1 MPPPF
6 TLPQVKFHG
15 SIQQRSL
22 TQKIM
27 LTKLIAALGSARKT
41 LASDSALIM
50 RGLGGLNLL
59 DKALTAR
66 AVDFVANGNQAD
78 VLIDLRAHSVR
89 ASVLLGQPGRLKWGH
104 YGNKDDADKLAGSL
118 SQAGR
123 HALYQRIDPAAPDIL
138 MLIRLAKVLE
148 AADHGTQVDHTGAS
162 MPEWLQYLLNDAL
175 WASFPNTESA
185 RKQDDRP
192 AWDIKLLAAILEHE
206 ELPSA
211 MALPIVFERRGLDSY
226 YHDQTYIRLLASGPL
241 DNYMLANAPAV
252 EAAAATLSAVGRVV
266 LANRIGSNPALLA
279 AFTTLMVK
287 LAVSDSKTLRA
298 AAARHLDDIE
308 KTLCIAVLGN
318 LLRAGQADERG
329 NAADLLARTQGADAV
344 PVLEA
349 ALAGEASKPVQQSI
363 RIALSRLHA
372 ADDAGVLE
380 LPEPPPLP
388 PPHEHV
394 LADDTL
400 DLLLANHAE
409 LLERLR
415 KGADDEAESNL
426 TSQYKYTYRR
436 QHFER
441 YQLLSKKELRS
452 AFLALNGNGNK
463 DDQAALGNRAV
474 HETLMFAG
482 RLETRPDFGLL
493 QALRWIVHS
502 GHSGR
507 SVWFHPIFQ
516 TWLRK
521 QDRTVIDL
529 RQLAA
534 LVVQCGG
541 QDDAIAISCL
551 TQFWGSVDT
560 PQAALPPQRVWPYF
574 AANPAIVDEG
584 LGLSAIRDRGRYGE
598 LSLANTLAVLATF
611 PTIPARWLPRTMEF
625 ALGEGK
631 THRAAAQ
638 QALSKQPD
646 IGKQVCEAL
655 ASSKLELRIEA
666 ARWLADLDYRA
677 GVPALYAAFK
687 KETRE
692 TASAAMMTALEKLGE
707 DLAPYLAPEKLLA
720 QARKG
725 LKGKPPSGMAWLN
738 LDALPVCH
746 WQDGSSVEPDLI
758 RWWVILACKLKEP
771 AGNALLERYMGL
783 IAPQSRA
790 ALGAFL
796 LHQFIA
802 RDIAHPSL
810 EEGIAWA
817 SAQAPQRY
825 QQYQTWAKQ
834 HPQYYEAQGKLTQEQ
849 VFEEL
854 RREKMAEYL
863 GTAINEKGILALVP
877 GMPGHELVSAMQLYM
892 RDHYQRRAQ
901 IEAMLEA
908 ACLSNEPSVIQF
920 ALGIAR
926 RYRTASVQE
935 KARVLVQR
943 IAERNGWTQD
953 QLADRT
959 IPTGG
964 LDEQG
969 RLKLQ
974 YGGREF
980 TVMLD
985 AAMKPILHNSEGKT
999 ISALPAP
1006 RQDDPADAIKEAKQ
1020 QFATCKKELKQVVD
1034 MQTARMYE
1042 AMCAG
1047 RKWPLGEW
1055 REYLQQHP
1063 IVGRLGQRLVWMTL
1077 LPQGQPGQLFRPADD
1092 GSLLD
1097 TQDDEVDLAD
1107 DATICLAHAALLPAE
1122 DAAAWIAHFKDYKLA
1137 PLFAQMTRKRPAL
1150 PEIIGAE
1157 TIADREGWISDAFT
1171 LRGNFSKLGY
1181 QRGQGEDGGFFY
1193 EYRKDFS
1200 SAQIGVRMEF
1210 SGNGLPEENVP
1221 AALKTLGFYSLA
1233 GQRQTT
1239 LALDKVP
1246 TVLLAEAYGDYHA
1259 VAAACVGF
1267 DPEWEKKMPW

>member
-1 MPPPF
+1 MAG
-6 TLPQVKFHG
+6 Q
-15 SIQQRSL
+15 SL
-22 TQKIM
+22 AQKIM
-27 LTKLIAALGSARKT
+27 LKKLLGAVDSARK
-41 LASDSALIM
+41 AFSSDVSLIKQ
-50 RGLGGLNLL
+50 GLGGLDLV

-66 AVDFVANGNQAD
+66 AVDFVANGNQAN
-78 VLIDLRAHSVR
+78 VLIDLRAHGTR
-89 ASVLLGQPGRLKWGH
+89 ASVLLGQPGRLKWAF
-104 YGNKDDADKLAGSL
+104 YSNKDDPDKVAGALTLAG
-118 SQAGR
+118 R
-123 HALYQRIDPAAPDIL
+123 NCLYQRIDPAAPDIT
-138 MLIRLAKVLE
+138 MLVRLAKVLE

-175 WASFPNTESA
+175 WASFQTKGFVREH
-185 RKQDDRP
+185 DDRT

-226 YHDQTYIRLLASGPL
+226 YHDQTYVRLLASGAL
-241 DNYMLANAPAV
+241 DEYMLANAPAV

-298 AAARHLDDIE
+298 AAARHLDGIE
-308 KTLCIAVLGN
+308 RTSCVAVLGD
-318 LLRAGQADERG
+318 LLRNGQSDERA
-329 NAADLLARTQGADAV
+329 NSADLLARTQGADAV
-344 PVLEA
+344 HVLEA
-349 ALAGEASKPVQQSI
+349 ALANEAGKSVQQSI
-363 RIALSRLHA
+363 RIALSRLQA
-372 ADDAGVLE
+372 AGDAGVMA
-380 LPEPPPLP
+380 LPEPPALP
-388 PPHEHV
+388 PPPIQV
-394 LADDTL
+394 LGDDTL
-400 DLLLANHAE
+400 ALLLANRAE

-415 KGADDEAESNL
+415 KGAADETEANL
-426 TSQYKYTYRR
+426 TAQYKYNYRR
-436 QHFER
+436 DHFER
-441 YQLLSKKELRS
+441 YKLLSEKELRS
-452 AFLALNGNGNK
+452 AFLGLNGKGNK
-463 DDQAALGNRAV
+463 DDQAALNNRNV
-474 HETLMFAG
+474 LETLSFAG
-482 RLETRPDFGLL
+482 RLEARRDFGLL

-502 GHSGR
+502 GQSGWTI
-507 SVWFHPIFQ
+507 WFHPIFQ

-521 QDRTVIDL
+521 QDKTVIDL
-529 RQLAA
+529 RQLEA

-551 TQFWGSVDT
+551 KQFWGKVET

-574 AANPAIVDEG
+574 AANPAIIDEG
-584 LGLSAIRDRGRYGE
+584 LGLSAAKDRGRYGE
-598 LSLANTLAVLATF
+598 ISLANTLAVLATF
-611 PTIPARWLPRTMEF
+611 PTIPARWLPRVMEF

-638 QALSKQPD
+638 QVLSKQPD

-666 ARWLADLDYRA
+666 ARWLADLNYRSA
-677 GVPALYAAFK
+677 VPVLYTAFE

-746 WQDGSSVEPDLI
+746 WRDGSGVEPDLI
-758 RWWVILACKLKEP
+758 RWWVILSCKLKEP

-783 IAPQSRA
+783 INPQGRA

-802 RDIAHPSL
+802 RDISHPSL

-817 SAQAPQRY
+817 SAHAAQRY

-834 HPQYYEAQGKLTQEQ
+834 HPQYYEAHGKLTQEQ

-854 RREKMAEYL
+854 KCEKMAEYL
-863 GTAINEKGILALVP
+863 GTAINEKGILALVS
-877 GMPGHELVSAMQLYM
+877 GMPGHELVSAMQVYM

-901 IEAMLEA
+901 VEAMLEA

-920 ALGIAR
+920 TLGIAR

-964 LDEQG
+964 LDEHG
-969 RLKLQ
+969 RLTLQ
-974 YGGREF
+974 YGSREF

-985 AAMKPILHNSEGKT
+985 AAMKPILQNSEGKT
-999 ISALPAP
+999 VSALPAP
-1006 RQDDPADAIKEAKQ
+1006 RQGDPADAIKEAKQ
-1020 QFATCKKELKQVVD
+1020 QFATCKTELKQVIE
-1034 MQTARMYE
+1034 MQTARLYE

-1047 RKWPLGEW
+1047 RTWPLAEW

-1077 LPQGQPGQLFRPADD
+1077 TPEVQPSQLFRPADD
-1092 GSLLD
+1092 GSLLN
-1097 TQDDEVDLAD
+1097 TEDDEVDLAD
-1107 DATICLAHAALLPAE
+1107 DATICLAHAALLPDE
-1122 DAAAWIAHFKDYKLA
+1122 DVAAWVAHFKDYKLA

-1150 PEIIGAE
+1150 PEKIGAE
-1157 TIADREGWISDAFT
+1157 TITDREGWISDAFT
-1171 LRGNFSKLGY
+1171 LRGTFNKLGY
-1181 QRGQGEDGGFFY
+1181 QRGQGEDGGFFH
-1193 EYRKDFS
+1193 EYRKDFA
-1200 SAQIGVRMEF
+1200 SAQIGVSIEF

-1221 AALKTLGFYSLA
+1221 AALKTLGFYSLD